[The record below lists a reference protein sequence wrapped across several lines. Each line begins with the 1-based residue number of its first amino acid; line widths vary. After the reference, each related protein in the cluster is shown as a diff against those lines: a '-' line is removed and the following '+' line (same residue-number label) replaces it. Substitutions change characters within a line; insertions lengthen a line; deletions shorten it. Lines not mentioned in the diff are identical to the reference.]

1 VNLTSKFPTLSLHE
15 DTNLDFAF
23 LIFMTELRV
32 ALFTG
37 NYNHIRDGVSL
48 TLNRL
53 VYYLESQ
60 NIPVLVFGPSNKNP
74 AIDHCGELVVTPSI
88 PMLVPGREEYRI
100 ATHLS
105 KKAKKR
111 LEEFKPTLIH
121 IATPDGLGIGAL
133 RWAKKHNIPKVTSY
147 HTHFLSYTEYYSL
160 YLSPIKKPFK
170 MMMKWFYKQFAHT
183 YVPSKSMI
191 EELNREGI
199 PGNMKI
205 WARGIDTERFNPS
218 KRDMEWRRS
227 VGFADDDI
235 VVTFVSRL
243 VWEKELR
250 TFIDSVKRLQT
261 SNPKVRALVV
271 GNGQAEEEAKQLLPS
286 AHFTG
291 FAKGEELARAY
302 ASSDI
307 FMFPSHT
314 ETFGNVTLEAMASG
328 LPCIVAD
335 AIGSKSLVDDGING
349 FLAKKESVDDFTH
362 QLEKIVLDSEKRI
375 EMGKKSREMAMGYQW
390 DSINSGL
397 VENYLEVLHNSEKY

>member
-1 VNLTSKFPTLSLHE
+1 MK
-15 DTNLDFAF
+15 
-23 LIFMTELRV
+23 ELRV

-53 VYYLESQ
+53 VHYLESQ
-60 NIPVLVFGPSNKNP
+60 NIPVLVFGPTNKNP

-88 PMLVPGREEYRI
+88 PMLVPGRTEYRI
-100 ATHLS
+100 ATHFNRS
-105 KKAKKR
+105 AKKK
-111 LEEFKPTLIH
+111 LKEFNPTLIH

-133 RWAKKHNIPKVTSY
+133 RWAKKNKIPIVTSY

-191 EELNREGI
+191 EELEREGI

-205 WARGIDTERFNPS
+205 WARGIDTERFNPN

-250 TFIDSVKRLQT
+250 TFINSVNILQ
-261 SNPKVRALVV
+261 SKNPKVRALVV
-271 GNGQAEEEAKQLLPS
+271 GNGQAQEEAMQLLPLG
-286 AHFTG
+286 HFTG
-291 FAKGEELARAY
+291 FAKGEELAKAY
-302 ASSDI
+302 ASADI

-335 AIGSKSLVDDGING
+335 AIGSKSLVNDGVNG
-349 FLAKKESVDDFTH
+349 YLAKKENVEDFTR
-362 QLEKIVLDSEKRI
+362 QLGKIVSNPDK
-375 EMGKKSREMAMGYQW
+375 MKKMSKASREMALGYQW

-397 VENYLEVLHNSEKY
+397 VENYREVLNSSSER

>member
-1 VNLTSKFPTLSLHE
+1 M
-15 DTNLDFAF
+15 A
-23 LIFMTELRV
+23 ELRV

-48 TLNRL
+48 TLNKL
-53 VYYLESQ
+53 VHYLESQ
-60 NIPVLVFGPSNKNP
+60 NIPVLVFGPSVTNP

-100 ATHLS
+100 ATHFS
-105 KKAKKR
+105 RAAKRR

-121 IATPDGLGIGAL
+121 VATPDGLGIGAL
-133 RWAKKHNIPKVTSY
+133 RWAKKNNIPKVTSY
-147 HTHFLSYTEYYSL
+147 HTHFLSYTDYYSL

-191 EELNREGI
+191 EELHREGI
-199 PGNMKI
+199 PGSMKI
-205 WARGIDTERFNPS
+205 WARGIDINRFNPT
-218 KRDMEWRRS
+218 KRDMEWRRT
-227 VGFADDDI
+227 VGFEDDDI

-250 TFIDSVKRLQT
+250 TFIDSVKQLQKI
-261 SNPKVRALVV
+261 NPKVRALVV
-271 GNGQAEEEAKQLLPS
+271 GSGQAEEEAKKLLPS

-291 FAKGEELARAY
+291 FAKGDELARAY
-302 ASSDI
+302 ASADI

-335 AIGSKSLVDDGING
+335 AIGSKSLVEDGVNG
-349 FLAKKESVDDFTH
+349 YLATKESVEDFAKK
-362 QLEKIVLDSEKRI
+362 LEIVVSNPSQRI
-375 EMGKKSREMAMGYQW
+375 EMGKKSREMALEYQW
-390 DSINSGL
+390 DSINAGL
-397 VENYLEVLHNSEKY
+397 VKNYMEVINNSEKV

>member
-1 VNLTSKFPTLSLHE
+1 MK
-15 DTNLDFAF
+15 
-23 LIFMTELRV
+23 ELRV

-53 VYYLESQ
+53 VHYLESQ

-100 ATHLS
+100 ATHFNRA
-105 KKAKKR
+105 AKKR
-111 LEEFKPTLIH
+111 LKEFNPTLIH

-133 RWAKKHNIPKVTSY
+133 RWAKKNNIPKVTSY

-160 YLSPIKKPFK
+160 YLTPIKKPFK
-170 MMMKWFYKQFAHT
+170 MMMKWFYKQFTHT

-191 EELNREGI
+191 EELHREGI

-205 WARGIDTERFNPS
+205 WARGIDTDRFNPN
-218 KRDMEWRRS
+218 KRDMEWRRK
-227 VGFADDDI
+227 VGFNDDDI

-250 TFIDSVKRLQT
+250 TYIDSVNHLQKI
-261 SNPKVRALVV
+261 NPRVRALVV
-271 GNGQAEEEAKQLLPS
+271 GSGQAEEEAKQLLPS
-286 AHFTG
+286 AHFAG
-291 FAKGEELARAY
+291 FAKGEDLARAY
-302 ASSDI
+302 ASADI

-335 AIGSKSLVDDGING
+335 AIGSKSLVDDGVNG
-349 FLAKKESVDDFTH
+349 YLAEKENVEDFTKKL
-362 QLEKIVLDSEKRI
+362 QNVVSDSEKRI
-375 EMGKKSREMAMGYQW
+375 EMGKKSREMALLYQW
-390 DSINSGL
+390 DSINAGL
-397 VENYLEVLHNSEKY
+397 VKNYMEVLSGAEKA

>member
-1 VNLTSKFPTLSLHE
+1 
-15 DTNLDFAF
+15 
-23 LIFMTELRV
+23 MTELRV

-53 VYYLESQ
+53 VSYLESQ
-60 NIPVLVFGPSNKNP
+60 NIPVLVFGPSVKNP
-74 AIDHCGELVVTPSI
+74 TIDHYGELVVTPSI

-100 ATHLS
+100 ATRFPKS
-105 KKAKKR
+105 AKKR

-133 RWAKKHNIPKVTSY
+133 KWAKKNKIPIVTSY

-170 MMMKWFYKQFAHT
+170 MMMKWFYKQFFHT
-183 YVPSKSMI
+183 YVPSQSMI
-191 EELNREGI
+191 DELKREGI

-205 WARGIDTERFNPS
+205 WARGIDTERFNSS
-218 KRDMEWRRS
+218 KRDMEWRRN

-250 TFIDSVKRLQT
+250 TYIEAVKKVQKK
-261 SNPKVRALVV
+261 NPKIRALVV
-271 GNGQAEEEAKQLLPS
+271 GNGPAQKEAEELLPE

-302 ASSDI
+302 ASADV

-328 LPCIVAD
+328 LPCVVAD
-335 AIGSKSLVDDGING
+335 AIGSKSLVDHGVNG
-349 FLAKKESVDDFTH
+349 FWAEKENVDDFAD
-362 QLEKIVLDSEKRI
+362 KLDKVVSDSKKMKH
-375 EMGKKSREMAMGYQW
+375 MGDKSREMALGYQW
-390 DSINSGL
+390 DSINAGL
-397 VENYLEVLHNSEKY
+397 VENYLQVLNNKGEN

>member
-1 VNLTSKFPTLSLHE
+1 
-15 DTNLDFAF
+15 
-23 LIFMTELRV
+23 MTELRV

-53 VYYLESQ
+53 VHYLESQ
-60 NIPVLVFGPSNKNP
+60 NIPVLVFGPSNKKP

-100 ATHLS
+100 ATRFPRS
-105 KKAKKR
+105 AKKR
-111 LEEFKPTLIH
+111 LKEFNPTLIH

-133 RWAKKHNIPKVTSY
+133 RWAKKNDIPVVTSY
-147 HTHFLSYTEYYSL
+147 HTHFLSYTDYYSL
-160 YLSPIKKPFK
+160 YLSPIQKPFK

-183 YVPSKSMI
+183 YVPTQSMI
-191 EELNREGI
+191 EELHREGI

-205 WARGIDTERFNPS
+205 WSRGIDTERFSPT
-218 KRDMEWRRS
+218 KRDMEWRRK
-227 VGFADDDI
+227 VGFQDDEI

-250 TFIDSVKRLQT
+250 TFIDSVNRLQKV
-261 SNPKVRALVV
+261 NPKVRALVV
-271 GNGQAEEEAKQLLPS
+271 GNGPAQEEAEKLLPS

-291 FAKGEELARAY
+291 FAKGEDLAKAY
-302 ASSDI
+302 ASADI

-335 AIGSKSLVDDGING
+335 AIGSKSLVNDGLNG
-349 FLAKKESVDDFTH
+349 FHAEKENVDDFTR
-362 QLEKIVLDSEKRI
+362 QLEKVVSDPEKRK
-375 EMGKKSREMAMGYQW
+375 EMGKMSREMALEYQW
-390 DSINSGL
+390 DSINEGL
-397 VENYLEVLHNSEKY
+397 VENYWEVLKDSKKS

>member
-1 VNLTSKFPTLSLHE
+1 
-15 DTNLDFAF
+15 
-23 LIFMTELRV
+23 MTELRV

-53 VYYLESQ
+53 VSYLESQ
-60 NIPVLVFGPSNKNP
+60 NIPVLVFGPSVKNP
-74 AIDHCGELVVTPSI
+74 TIKHCGELVVTPSI

-100 ATHLS
+100 ATRFPKS
-105 KKAKKR
+105 AKKR

-133 RWAKKHNIPKVTSY
+133 RWAKRNKIPIVTSY

-183 YVPSKSMI
+183 YVPSQSMI
-191 EELNREGI
+191 DELEREGI

-205 WARGIDTERFNPS
+205 WTRGIDTIRFNPS

-227 VGFADDDI
+227 VGFADDEI

-250 TFIDSVKRLQT
+250 TYIESLKKVQEK
-261 SNPKVRALVV
+261 NPKIRALVV
-271 GNGQAEEEAKQLLPS
+271 GNGPAQKEAEELLPE
-286 AHFTG
+286 AHFAG
-291 FAKGEELARAY
+291 FAKGEDLARAY
-302 ASSDI
+302 ASADV

-335 AIGSKSLVDDGING
+335 AIGSKSLVDNG
-349 FLAKKESVDDFTH
+349 VNGYWAEKENVEDFAVKLEMVVSDSKKM
-362 QLEKIVLDSEKRI
+362 IA
-375 EMGKKSREMAMGYQW
+375 MGEKSREMALGYQW
-390 DSINSGL
+390 DSINAGL
-397 VENYLEVLHNSEKY
+397 VKNYLQVVNYEGEK